1 MGRVTR
7 SSIQKPT
14 RRNLNGSGYRLTA
27 ETLRKTLRTFSKI
40 VFSKP
45 ISSYI
50 TPILKSRN
58 SMAQKC
64 AIGLIT
70 AVAAS
75 VSLSQS
81 KVAAADGPFT
91 FPPANPQQQAA
102 SSPPSTAGEESSA
115 PPPPPR
121 ARNDNPRTSSGG
133 FDPEALERGAKAL
146 KEINNSSYAK
156 NVFFFFFLKQ
166 LNYYYQIRSL
176 CRISAL
182 VSFRLS
188 PLLLLLSCVCFFFL
202 ISGV

>member
-1 MGRVTR
+1 
-7 SSIQKPT
+7 
-14 RRNLNGSGYRLTA
+14 
-27 ETLRKTLRTFSKI
+27 
-40 VFSKP
+40 
-45 ISSYI
+45 
-50 TPILKSRN
+50 
-58 SMAQKC
+58 MAQKC

-91 FPPANPQQQAA
+91 FPAANPQQQAA

-115 PPPPPR
+115 PPR

-156 NVFFFFFLKQ
+156 NAQ
-166 LNYYYQIRSL
+166 
-176 CRISAL
+176 
-182 VSFRLS
+182 
-188 PLLLLLSCVCFFFL
+188 
-202 ISGV
+202 